1 MRIKT
6 YCLSLVFLLLGTV
19 IAHSQERHTEICID
33 FRVNETYIDPSLGD
47 NASRMQEMITF
58 LQDIRKDS
66 TVRIVNVSFCGAA
79 SPEGS
84 YQLNRKLAQGR
95 LAAIEKLVRQEVEI
109 PDSIITRMDSYI
121 PWDYLKSRI
130 EDSNLSH
137 REEILAILN
146 EKASLVDYHRLNT
159 QIDSRI
165 LKLQQLDDGRA
176 WKELN
181 KIFFSGMRNACMLL
195 VTYQKVPQPV
205 QEPVVITE
213 PVEPEPSVSEP
224 QPEIEEAPDTPVI
237 IPEPEDWIRQLH
249 VKTNALGLGLAIANV
264 AVEVDICKHLSFTLP
279 VYYSA
284 WDYFK
289 PTIKFRTLGT
299 QPEFRY
305 WFHPDNEGWFL
316 GAHFGIAYY
325 NIAWNGDYRYHSHNR
340 KTPAMG
346 GGLAAGYRTHLS
358 KNKRWKMEFS
368 LGGGVYQ
375 LEYDKFHNTPVT
387 KDGLMVESSVKKTYW
402 GLDQAAISL
411 SYTFNLKKK
420 GGNR

>member
-33 FRVNETYIDPSLGD
+33 FRVNETYVDPSLGD

-165 LKLQQLDDGRA
+165 LKLQQLDSGRA

-237 IPEPEDWIRQLH
+237 IAEPEDWIRQLH
-249 VKTNALGLGLAIANV
+249 VKTNALGLGLAIANL
-264 AVEVDICKHLSFTLP
+264 AVEVDLGKHWSFTLP

-289 PTIKFRTLGT
+289 TTVKFRTLMV

-305 WFHPDNEGWFL
+305 WFNPENEGWFL
-316 GAHFGIAYY
+316 GAHFGYGYY
-325 NIAWNGDYRYHSHNR
+325 NIALDGDYRYQDHNR
-340 KTPAMG
+340 ETPSMG

-402 GLDQAAISL
+402 GFDQASL
-411 SYTFNLKKK
+411 SIAYAFDLKKK
-420 GGNR
+420 GGKR